1 MEPIIDISLISTN
14 DTEVTHYSEQINMM
28 ELMHIGET
36 LKSLQSSNTPLLIF
50 KVPQSNDRDSDYYVS
65 K

>member
-1 MEPIIDISLISTN
+1 MF
-14 DTEVTHYSEQINMM
+14 
-28 ELMHIGET
+28 IGDT
-36 LKSLQSSNTPLLIF
+36 LKSLQSSNTPILIF